1 MVVAAATTATSMRSA
16 AIGPAC
22 ADLDLKDIASVTIL
36 ACMAIRV
43 ISAASLT
50 RDLGRWRQDE
60 AGEGRRTSRPAYLA
74 LAEGIRLLIHDGR
87 APLGVALP
95 SERDLATALG
105 VSRTTVTS
113 AYALLREHGYLISRQ
128 GSRSTVALPTDV
140 KHDGTKPARS
150 ILAMMLPGEVPTI
163 DLTYAAMSAPPEMS
177 DAYAAALQGLPIY
190 LGTHGMDPVGIA
202 PLREAIARRYTARG
216 LPTDP
221 DQILVTLG
229 AQHGLRLLLNV
240 LTAPAERVLID
251 HPSYPNAIEAIRD
264 VGARPVPVPLRP
276 EHPAAGWDLDG
287 IRSAARQTAAST
299 AYLVPDFNNPTGLLM
314 DGAGRA
320 DLAAIARETR
330 MTVIVDESMVDQQL
344 DGETQPA
351 AAAFARGSE
360 IVTIG
365 SASKSFWG
373 GLRVGWIRANQTLI
387 GKLLGTR
394 STVDLGTPVMDQLAT
409 TYLLERAD
417 TILARRRDQ
426 LHSRRAALL
435 DALAEEL
442 PDWRAVEGA
451 GGMSLWVQLPAPVST
466 ALAATAPNHG
476 VLLAA
481 GPRFG
486 VQGAFERFLRLPFTH
501 EESDLRLAVKSMAA
515 AYSALTPHAAEPLA
529 PLTCY

>member
-1 MVVAAATTATSMRSA
+1 MAT
-16 AIGPAC
+16 
-22 ADLDLKDIASVTIL
+22 
-36 ACMAIRV
+36 RV
-43 ISAASLT
+43 ISAATLT
-50 RDLGRWRQDE
+50 RDLGRWRHDDADE
-60 AGEGRRTSRPAYLA
+60 SNARRSARPAYLA

-95 SERDLATALG
+95 SERDLAGTLG

-113 AYALLREHGYLISRQ
+113 AYALLREHGYLVSRQ
-128 GSRSTVALPTDV
+128 GSRSTVALPATV
-140 KHDGTKPARS
+140 SHDGTKPTRG
-150 ILAMMLPGEVPTI
+150 ILAMMPPSELPTI
-163 DLTYAAMSAPPEMS
+163 DLTYAAMSAPPEMTE
-177 DAYAAALQGLPIY
+177 AYTAALQGLPIY
-190 LGTHGMDPVGIA
+190 LGTHGMDPVGVLT
-202 PLREAIARRYTARG
+202 LREAVARRYTERG
-216 LPTDP
+216 LPTEP
-221 DQILVTLG
+221 DQILITLG

-251 HPSYPNAIEAIRD
+251 HPTYPNAIEAIRD

-276 EHPAAGWDLDG
+276 EHPEAGWDLDG

-314 DGAGRA
+314 DAESRA
-320 DLAAIARETR
+320 ELAAIARETR

-344 DGETQPA
+344 DGEAPPP

-373 GLRVGWIRANQTLI
+373 GLRVGWIRTNPALI
-387 GKLLGTR
+387 TKLLGTR
-394 STVDLGTPVMDQLAT
+394 SSMDLGTPVMDQLAT
-409 TYLLERAD
+409 GHLLAHAD

-426 LHSRRAALL
+426 LRSRRTALL

-466 ALAATAPNHG
+466 SLAATAPNHG

-501 EESDLRLAVKSMAA
+501 EESDLRLAVKSIATTYAA
-515 AYSALTPHAAEPLA
+515 LSPHTTDPLT

>member
-1 MVVAAATTATSMRSA
+1 
-16 AIGPAC
+16 
-22 ADLDLKDIASVTIL
+22 
-36 ACMAIRV
+36 MAVRV
-43 ISAASLT
+43 ISAATLT
-50 RDLGRWRQDE
+50 RDLGRWRQDDSGARPADPE
-60 AGEGRRTSRPAYLA
+60 TDAGTSAARRTSRPAYLA
-74 LAEGIRLLIHDGR
+74 LAESIRLLIHDGR

-95 SERDLATALG
+95 SERDLATTLG

-113 AYALLREHGYLISRQ
+113 AYALLRENGYLISRQ
-128 GSRSTVALPTDV
+128 GSRSTVALPAGI

-150 ILAMMLPGEVPTI
+150 ILAMMSPGELPTI

-177 DAYAAALQGLPIY
+177 EAYSTALQGLPIY
-190 LGTHGMDPVGIA
+190 LGTHGMDPVGVL
-202 PLREAIARRYTARG
+202 PLREAIARRYTERG
-216 LPTDP
+216 LPTEP
-221 DQILVTLG
+221 EQILVTLG

-251 HPSYPNAIEAIRD
+251 HPTYPNAIEAIRD

-276 EHPAAGWDLDG
+276 ERPGAAWDLDG

-314 DGAGRA
+314 NADSRA
-320 DLAAIARETR
+320 ELAAIARETR

-344 DGETQPA
+344 EGENPPPV
-351 AAAFARGSE
+351 AAFARGPE

-373 GLRVGWIRANQTLI
+373 GLRVGWVRANQSLI
-387 GKLLGTR
+387 TKLLGTR

-409 TYLLERAD
+409 VYLLEHAE

-426 LHSRRAALL
+426 LRSRRATLL

-442 PDWRAVEGA
+442 PDWRAVPGV

-486 VQGAFERFLRLPFTH
+486 VQGAFERFLRLPFTQ
-501 EESDLRLAVKSMAA
+501 EESELRLGVKAVAA
-515 AYSALTPHAAEPLA
+515 AYAALTPHAADPLA

>member
-1 MVVAAATTATSMRSA
+1 MAT
-16 AIGPAC
+16 
-22 ADLDLKDIASVTIL
+22 
-36 ACMAIRV
+36 RV
-43 ISAASLT
+43 ISAATLT
-50 RDLGRWRQDE
+50 RDLGRWRHDDTGAE
-60 AGEGRRTSRPAYLA
+60 DGAARRSARPAYLA

-95 SERDLATALG
+95 SERDLATTLG

-113 AYALLREHGYLISRQ
+113 AYTLLREHGYLLSRQ
-128 GSRSTVALPTDV
+128 GSRSTVALPASV
-140 KHDGTKPARS
+140 KHDGTKPTRS
-150 ILAMMLPGEVPTI
+150 ILAMMSPGELPTI
-163 DLTYAAMSAPPEMS
+163 DLTYAAMSAPPEMT
-177 DAYAAALQGLPIY
+177 DAYSFALQGLPIY
-190 LGTHGMDPVGIA
+190 LGTHGMDPVGVLT
-202 PLREAIARRYTARG
+202 LREAIARRYTERG

-251 HPSYPNAIEAIRD
+251 HPTYPNAIEAIRD

-276 EHPAAGWDLDG
+276 EHPDVGWDLDG

-314 DGAGRA
+314 DADGRA
-320 DLAAIARETR
+320 ELAAIARETR

-344 DGETQPA
+344 DGDDPPP
-351 AAAFARGSE
+351 AAAFARGAE

-373 GLRVGWIRANQTLI
+373 GLRVGWIRTNQSLI
-387 GKLLGTR
+387 TKLLGSR
-394 STVDLGTPVMDQLAT
+394 SSMDLGTPVMDQLAT
-409 TYLLERAD
+409 GYLLEHAD

-426 LHSRRAALL
+426 LRSRRATLL

-442 PDWRAVEGA
+442 PDWRAVPGA
-451 GGMSLWVQLPAPVST
+451 GGMSLWVQLPAPVSS

-486 VQGAFERFLRLPFTH
+486 VQGAFERFLRLPYTV
-501 EESDLRLAVKSMAA
+501 EEPDLRLAVKSIAA
-515 AYSALTPHAAEPLA
+515 AYAALTPHAANPLA

>member
-1 MVVAAATTATSMRSA
+1 MAT
-16 AIGPAC
+16 
-22 ADLDLKDIASVTIL
+22 
-36 ACMAIRV
+36 RV
-43 ISAASLT
+43 ISAATLT
-50 RDLGRWRQDE
+50 RDLGRWRHDDPE
-60 AGEGRRTSRPAYLA
+60 TDGAPRRTSRPAYLA
-74 LAEGIRLLIHDGR
+74 LAESIRLLIHDGR

-95 SERDLATALG
+95 SERDLATTLG

-113 AYALLREHGYLISRQ
+113 AYSLLRENGYLISRQ
-128 GSRSTVALPTDV
+128 GSRSTVALPATV

-150 ILAMMLPGEVPTI
+150 ILAMMPPAEVPTI
-163 DLTYAAMSAPPEMS
+163 DMTYAAMSAPPEMS
-177 DAYAAALQGLPIY
+177 EAYSVALQGLPIY
-190 LGTHGMDPVGIA
+190 LGTHGMDPVGVL
-202 PLREAIARRYTARG
+202 PLREAIARRYTERG
-216 LPTDP
+216 LPTEP

-276 EHPAAGWDLDG
+276 EQPGEGWDLDG

-314 DGAGRA
+314 TAAGRA
-320 DLAAIARETR
+320 ELAAIARETR
-330 MTVIVDESMVDQQL
+330 MTVIVDESMADLQL
-344 DGETQPA
+344 DGETPPP
-351 AAAFARGSE
+351 AAAFARGPE

-373 GLRVGWIRANQTLI
+373 GLRVGWVRANQSLI
-387 GKLLGTR
+387 AKLLGTR

-409 TYLLERAD
+409 TYLLEHAG
-417 TILARRRDQ
+417 TILDRRRDQ
-426 LHSRRAALL
+426 LRVRRAALL

-442 PDWRAVEGA
+442 PGWQAVTGA

-486 VQGAFERFLRLPFTH
+486 VQGAFERFIRLPFTQ
-501 EESDLRLAVKSMAA
+501 EESDLRLGAKAIASTYA
-515 AYSALTPHAAEPLA
+515 ALTPHSAD
-529 PLTCY
+529 PLTPFTCY

>member
-1 MVVAAATTATSMRSA
+1 
-16 AIGPAC
+16 
-22 ADLDLKDIASVTIL
+22 
-36 ACMAIRV
+36 MALRV
-43 ISAASLT
+43 ISAATLT
-50 RDLGRWRQDE
+50 RDLGRWRHDDGDE
-60 AGEGRRTSRPAYLA
+60 GSTRRSARPAYLA

-113 AYALLREHGYLISRQ
+113 AYTLLREHGYLISRQ
-128 GSRSTVALPTDV
+128 GSRSTVALPASV
-140 KHDGTKPARS
+140 KHDGNKPNRS
-150 ILAMMLPGEVPTI
+150 ILAMMSSDELPTI
-163 DLTYAAMSAPPEMS
+163 DMTYAAMSAPPEMT
-177 DAYAAALQGLPIY
+177 DAYASALQGLPLY
-190 LGTHGMDPVGIA
+190 LGTHGMDPVGV
-202 PLREAIARRYTARG
+202 LSVREQVARRYTERG

-221 DQILVTLG
+221 DQILITLG

-251 HPSYPNAIEAIRD
+251 HPTYPNAIEAIRD

-276 EHPAAGWDLDG
+276 EHPEAGWDLDG

-314 DGAGRA
+314 DAEARA
-320 DLAAIARETR
+320 ELAAIARETR

-344 DGETQPA
+344 DGENPPP
-351 AAAFARGSE
+351 AAAFARASE

-373 GLRVGWIRANQTLI
+373 GLRVGWIRTNQALI
-387 GKLLGTR
+387 TKLLGTR
-394 STVDLGTPVMDQLAT
+394 SSMDLGTPVMDQLAT
-409 TYLLERAD
+409 GYLLEHAD
-417 TILARRRDQ
+417 AILAHRRDQ
-426 LHSRRAALL
+426 LRSRRAALL
-435 DALAEEL
+435 DAMAEEL
-442 PDWRAVEGA
+442 PDWRAVAGA

-486 VQGAFERFLRLPFTH
+486 VQGAFERFLRLPFTR
-501 EESDLRLAVKSMAA
+501 EEADLRLGVKSIAA
-515 AYSALTPHAAEPLA
+515 AYAALTPHAADPLA